1 MGQWNT
7 LLNCIPCIAIC
18 IFLFTK
24 SSSNCIAFLCIVY
37 SLFSTLYKDESIN
50 FKVSSPFL
58 KERALF
64 LTEISVF
71 YHITCTGEIEFQKPT
86 LSQRKMHIP
95 LRSWWFKLLLFSC
108 CKVELSTIWSWCGS
122 SWSPKGPTKWKDRVF
137 KLEWCNFL
145 CKDSSKKW
153 TGKGTISCKLK
164 YWQTIKESS
173 ILFSFR

>member
-24 SSSNCIAFLCIVY
+24 STSNCIAFLCIVY

-108 CKVELSTIWSWCGS
+108 CKVELLTIWSSCGS
-122 SWSPKGPTKWKDRVF
+122 SWSPKGPTKWKDCVF
-137 KLEWCNFL
+137 KLEWSNFL
-145 CKDSSKKW
+145 CKDSGKKMN
-153 TGKGTISCKLK
+153 GKGN
-164 YWQTIKESS
+164 Y
-173 ILFSFR
+173 IL